1 MRAVC
6 IARHHF
12 LSEHI
17 AAIFRDAGLEC
28 EPVVGFQDG
37 QKAARMLCPDVV
49 ICDYDLLATAP
60 LDEWERDAELGVVPI
75 IAVSL
80 TRRPDEAH
88 LLDRNGIAGFLYLPT
103 LDGSDAW
110 RMVHAAAGGRSV
122 RAPDHVLRWVDERA
136 DRVRRD

>member
-6 IARHHF
+6 IARHQF
-12 LSEHI
+12 LSDHI
-17 AAIFRDAGLEC
+17 GAVFRDAGLDC
-28 EPVVGFQDG
+28 EAVVGFHDG
-37 QKAARMLCPDVV
+37 LAAARKLCPDVV

-60 LDEWERDAELGVVPI
+60 LDEWESDELLMSVPI

-103 LDGSDAW
+103 LDGSTVA
-110 RMVHAAAGGRSV
+110 RVVNAAAGTRGV
-122 RAPDHVLRWVDERA
+122 RAPDGVLRWSEPRSDVARLD
-136 DRVRRD
+136 